1 MDATLL
7 QASATVNKFFCKIP
21 SFAQWRS
28 PECPPPNPCY
38 SGASDQLF
46 DGTEANMEL
55 KSQYKIISGAPL
67 EIEQTLNLL
76 SKDGWRPVSMASM
89 ALPSVIAVILENKM
103 AEESSVNVTAAFRE
117 TLAEDIQ

>member
-1 MDATLL
+1 
-7 QASATVNKFFCKIP
+7 
-21 SFAQWRS
+21 
-28 PECPPPNPCY
+28 
-38 SGASDQLF
+38 
-46 DGTEANMEL
+46 MEL

>member
-1 MDATLL
+1 
-7 QASATVNKFFCKIP
+7 
-21 SFAQWRS
+21 
-28 PECPPPNPCY
+28 
-38 SGASDQLF
+38 
-46 DGTEANMEL
+46 MEL

-76 SKDGWRPVSMASM
+76 SKDGWRPVSMASL